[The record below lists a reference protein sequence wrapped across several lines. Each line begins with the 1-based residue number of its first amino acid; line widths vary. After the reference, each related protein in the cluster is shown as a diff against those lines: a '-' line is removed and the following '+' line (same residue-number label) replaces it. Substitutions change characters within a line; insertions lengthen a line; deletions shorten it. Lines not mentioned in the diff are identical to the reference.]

1 MSFVLRLFLFFFFIT
16 SIIAWFI
23 LDKSLKTLD
32 DSVRTS
38 AEEVMVDSANF
49 IAELVSQNVILG
61 EIQLHQIHNLIPAY
75 LERRLDAEIYTVMKT
90 KPDMQVYI
98 TDKAGQVLY
107 DSFGQSEGED
117 FSRWRD
123 VHLTL
128 RGDYGAR
135 TSIIDEFADQLEED
149 PQKALYIG
157 APVYYN
163 DEIVGVVT
171 VSKGLAYLEPFMER
185 ATRQMQRFVLFV
197 VCAMVFF
204 SMFMTWWLSR
214 SMRKLGNYA
223 DLLGS
228 RQEVP
233 APRLRESEFAK
244 LADAMQR
251 MKVEL
256 EDKEYIENYL
266 HSLAHEL
273 KSPLTSLSASAE
285 LLNENQDPQQQ
296 SKLAN
301 NISQSSERMNLLV
314 ERMLNLASVERQREL
329 ETIQEINLSDLIS
342 RLVKD
347 RSKRLETLDIK
358 IETEALEQHSV
369 TGDSVLLEQ
378 AIANLIDN
386 AIEFS
391 PSGSSIKILSQVDGD
406 QYHVSIMDNGP
417 GIPEYAKEKIFERFY
432 SLPRPESQQ
441 RSTGLGLSFVNEV
454 MKLHKGIARLENR
467 SQQGTS
473 ATISWPLLQPTTNS

>member
-32 DSVRTS
+32 DSVRTT

-75 LERRLDAEIYTVMKT
+75 LERRLDAEIYSVEKT
-90 KPDMQVYI
+90 QPDMQVYI
-98 TDKAGQVLY
+98 TDKNGQVLY
-107 DSFGQSEGED
+107 DSIGQSEGED
-117 FSRWRD
+117 FSQWND
-123 VHLTL
+123 VYLTL
-128 RGDYGAR
+128 QGEYGAR
-135 TSIIDEFADQLEED
+135 TSIIDEYSDQLEED
-149 PQKALYIG
+149 PQKAIYIG
-157 APVYYN
+157 APVVHQN
-163 DEIVGVVT
+163 EIIGVVT
-171 VSKGLAYLEPFMER
+171 VSKGLAYLDESMKS
-185 ATRQMQRFVLFV
+185 ATEQMQRFALFV

-214 SMRKLGNYA
+214 SMRKLGRYA

-251 MKVEL
+251 MKIEL

-273 KSPLTSLSASAE
+273 KSPLTSMSASAE
-285 LLNENQDPQQQ
+285 LLNEVQDPQQH

-329 ETIQEINLSDLIS
+329 DTIQEINLPELIS

-358 IETEALEQHSV
+358 IQTEGLEQHSV

-391 PSGSSIKILSQVDGD
+391 PSGSSIKIRSRMDED
-406 QYHVSIMDNGP
+406 QHHISIEDNGP

-432 SLPRPESQQ
+432 SLPRPKSQQ

-454 MKLHKGIARLENR
+454 MKLHKGTARLENR

-473 ATISWPLLQPTTNS
+473 ATISWPLLQATTTA

>member
-49 IAELVSQNVILG
+49 IAELVSQNVIEG

-75 LERRLDAEIYTVMKT
+75 LERRLNAEIYSVMKT

-98 TDKAGQVLY
+98 TDKNGQVLY
-107 DSFGQSEGED
+107 DSTGQSEGED
-117 FSRWRD
+117 FSRWND
-123 VHLTL
+123 VILTL
-128 RGDYGAR
+128 KGDYGAR
-135 TSIIDEFADQLEED
+135 TSIIDEISDQLEDD
-149 PQKALYIG
+149 PLKALYIG
-157 APVYYN
+157 APVIHQN
-163 DEIVGVVT
+163 EIVGVVT
-171 VSKGLAYLEPFMER
+171 VSKGLAYLEPFMDS
-185 ATRQMQRFVLFV
+185 ATEQMQRFVLFV
-197 VCAMVFF
+197 VGAMVFF

-266 HSLAHEL
+266 HSVAHEL

-285 LLNENQDPQQQ
+285 LLSENKDPQQQ

-329 ETIQEINLSDLIS
+329 DNIQEIDLPTIIT

-347 RSKRLETLDIK
+347 RSKRLETLEISIK
-358 IETEALEQHSV
+358 TEALEQQTI

-378 AIANLIDN
+378 AIANLLDN

-391 PSGSSIKILSQVDGD
+391 PSGSSISICSLMEND
-406 QYHVSIMDNGP
+406 QYTISIDDNGP
-417 GIPEYAKEKIFERFY
+417 GIPDYAQEKIFERFY
-432 SLPRPESQQ
+432 SLPRPDNQQ

-454 MKLHKGIARLENR
+454 MKLHKGKAELKNR
-467 SQQGTS
+467 AGQGTS
-473 ATISWPLLQPTTNS
+473 ASISWPLLQATTCN

>member
-1 MSFVLRLFLFFFFIT
+1 M
-16 SIIAWFI
+16 
-23 LDKSLKTLD
+23 
-32 DSVRTS
+32 
-38 AEEVMVDSANF
+38 
-49 IAELVSQNVILG
+49 
-61 EIQLHQIHNLIPAY
+61 
-75 LERRLDAEIYTVMKT
+75 
-90 KPDMQVYI
+90 
-98 TDKAGQVLY
+98 LY
-107 DSFGQSEGED
+107 DSIGQSEGED
-117 FSRWRD
+117 FSDWRD

-135 TSIIDEFADQLEED
+135 TSIIDEFAEQLEDD
-149 PQKALYIG
+149 PLKALYIG
-157 APVYYN
+157 APVYHQN
-163 DEIVGVVT
+163 EIVGVVT
-171 VSKGLAYLEPFMER
+171 VSKGLAYLDPFLKS
-185 ATRQMQRFVLFV
+185 ATRQMQQFVLFV

-204 SMFMTWWLSR
+204 SIFMTWWLSR

-251 MKVEL
+251 MKIEL
-256 EDKEYIENYL
+256 DDKEYIENYL
-266 HSLAHEL
+266 HSVAHEL

-285 LLNENQDPQQQ
+285 LLNENKDPEQQ

-314 ERMLNLASVERQREL
+314 ERMLNLASVERQRDL
-329 ETIQEINLSDLIS
+329 DNIQEIDLPS
-342 RLVKD
+342 LLTRLIKD

-358 IETEALEQHSV
+358 IEIEVLEQFTI

-378 AIANLIDN
+378 AIANLLDN

-391 PSGSSIKILSQVDGD
+391 PSGSSITIRANVDD
-406 QYHVSIMDNGP
+406 DNYHIRIDDNGP

-432 SLPRPESQQ
+432 SLPRPDSQQ

-454 MKLHKGIARLENR
+454 MKLHKGKTKLENR
-467 SQQGTS
+467 SEQGTS
-473 ATISWPLLQPTTNS
+473 ASISWPVLQVTAPLN

>member
-49 IAELVSQNVILG
+49 IAELVSQNVIQG

-75 LERRLDAEIYTVMKT
+75 LERRLDAEIYSVMKT

-98 TDKAGQVLY
+98 TDKNGQVLY
-107 DSFGQSEGED
+107 DSTGISEGED
-117 FSRWRD
+117 FSKWND
-123 VHLTL
+123 VILTL
-128 RGDYGAR
+128 KGDYGAR
-135 TSIIDEFADQLEED
+135 TSIIDEFSDQLQDD
-149 PQKALYIG
+149 PLKALYIG
-157 APVYYN
+157 APVFHQN
-163 DEIVGVVT
+163 EIVGVVT
-171 VSKGLAYLEPFMER
+171 VSKGLAYLEPFLNS
-185 ATRQMQRFVLFV
+185 ATQQMQRFVLFV

-251 MKVEL
+251 MKIEL

-266 HSLAHEL
+266 HSVAHEL

-285 LLNENQDPQQQ
+285 LLSENKDPEQQT
-296 SKLAN
+296 KLAN

-314 ERMLNLASVERQREL
+314 ERMLNLASVERRRGL
-329 ETIQEINLSDLIS
+329 DKIQEIDLSSLIGQ
-342 RLVKD
+342 LIKD
-347 RSKRLETLDIK
+347 RENRLTTLDLK
-358 IETEALEQHSV
+358 INTDEQKQITV
-369 TGDSVLLEQ
+369 TGDSLLLEQ
-378 AIANLIDN
+378 AIANLLDN

-391 PSGSSIKILSQVDGD
+391 PSGSSIRVRSTIENNEYTVFID
-406 QYHVSIMDNGP
+406 DNGP
-417 GIPEYAKEKIFERFY
+417 GIPEYAKEKVFERFY
-432 SLPRPESQQ
+432 SLPRPNNQQ

-454 MKLHKGIARLENR
+454 MKLHKGSAKLENR
-467 SQQGTS
+467 SDQGTTAS
-473 ATISWPLLQPTTNS
+473 IRWPILEVSRS

>member
-75 LERRLDAEIYTVMKT
+75 LERRLDAEIYSVMKT

-98 TDKAGQVLY
+98 TDQNGQVLY
-107 DSFGQSEGED
+107 DSTGQSEGKD
-117 FSRWRD
+117 FSKWND
-123 VHLTL
+123 VYLTL
-128 RGDYGAR
+128 QGDYGAR
-135 TSIIDEFADQLEED
+135 TSIIDEFSEELEED
-149 PQKALYIG
+149 PLKALYIG
-157 APVYYN
+157 APIIHKN
-163 DEIVGVVT
+163 EIVGVVT
-171 VSKGLAYLEPFMER
+171 VSKGLAYLEPFMKS
-185 ATRQMQRFVLFV
+185 ATQQMQRFVLFV

-214 SMRKLGNYA
+214 SMRKLGKYA

-233 APRLRESEFAK
+233 APQLRESEFAK

-266 HSLAHEL
+266 HSVAHEL

-285 LLNENQDPQQQ
+285 LLNENNDPQQQ

-314 ERMLNLASVERQREL
+314 ERMLNLASVERQGEL
-329 ETIQEINLSDLIS
+329 ETIQEIDLARLIS

-347 RSKRLETLDIK
+347 RNNRLETLDIN
-358 IETEALEQHSV
+358 IETGALEQSSV

-391 PSGSSIKILSQVDGD
+391 PTGSSITIRSTIIDDK
-406 QYHVSIMDNGP
+406 YHINIDDNGP
-417 GIPEYAKEKIFERFY
+417 GIPEYAQEKVFERFY
-432 SLPRPESQQ
+432 SLPRPDNQQ
-441 RSTGLGLSFVNEV
+441 RSTGLGLSFVYEV
-454 MKLHKGIARLENR
+454 MKLHKGTVSLDNR
-467 SQQGTS
+467 SEQGTS
-473 ATISWPLLQPTTNS
+473 ATISWPLLQATTSR